1 MPIVKMRS
9 FLVAFILFGITMCA
23 ANARAQADREESSA
37 DLTAPVEPLPPDID
51 ESRLFSELLAHNQL
65 RNTALLGYT
74 EDRTYEVTDLTGKVR
89 AMESGQMEYRAPNK
103 KVFAETSESGSG
115 LVRRLA
121 LNPLIA
127 SEIEAANEK
136 QHHDSAITPANYT
149 LELLGEQQVGPYRCI
164 LARATPKRTDKYLF
178 EGKVWIDTEDFA
190 VVRIMGHPAKKLSFW
205 IERVNFVRK
214 YQKIDGF
221 WLPEKDETHVQVRMY
236 GQKVL
241 TIDHQNYI
249 VTGVRNTEESVQN
262 AEN

>member
-1 MPIVKMRS
+1 
-9 FLVAFILFGITMCA
+9 
-23 ANARAQADREESSA
+23 
-37 DLTAPVEPLPPDID
+37 
-51 ESRLFSELLAHNQL
+51 
-65 RNTALLGYT
+65 
-74 EDRTYEVTDLTGKVR
+74 
-89 AMESGQMEYRAPNK
+89 MEYRAPDK
-103 KVFAETSESGSG
+103 KSFATTLESGSA

-127 SEIEAANEK
+127 SEIDAASGK
-136 QHHDSAITPANYT
+136 QHHDSAITPENYT
-149 LELLGEQQVGPYRCI
+149 LELLGEQQVGPYLCI

-178 EGKVWIDTEDFA
+178 EGKVWIDTEDYA
-190 VVRIMGHPAKKLSFW
+190 VVRIVGHPAKKLSFW

-221 WLPEKDETHVQVRMY
+221 WLPQKDETHVQVRMY

-249 VTGVRNTEESVQN
+249 VTGVKDPIQN